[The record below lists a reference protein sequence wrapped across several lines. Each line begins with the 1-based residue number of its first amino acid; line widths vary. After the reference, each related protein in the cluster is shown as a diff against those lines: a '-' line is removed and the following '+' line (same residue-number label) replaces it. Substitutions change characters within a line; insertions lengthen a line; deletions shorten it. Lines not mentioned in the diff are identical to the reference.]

1 MGKIC
6 EKAGLSMMDDDE
18 ELMREINRQADRAEE
33 MRPARI
39 DRYALAVT
47 LAGRFQQH
55 SAEEIEVLLTGVW
68 RERRLGWQSTKPR

>member
-1 MGKIC
+1 MGIYAKRRDYHDGRRRGTH
-6 EKAGLSMMDDDE
+6 A
-18 ELMREINRQADRAEE
+18 REINRQADRAEE

-55 SAEEIEVLLTGVW
+55 SAEEIEKLLTGVW
-68 RERRLGWQSTKPR
+68 RERRRGWQSTKPR

>member
-1 MGKIC
+1 
-6 EKAGLSMMDDDE
+6 MMDDDE

-55 SAEEIEVLLTGVW
+55 SAEEIEKLLTGVW
-68 RERRLGWQSTKPR
+68 RERRLGWQPTKPR

>member
-1 MGKIC
+1 
-6 EKAGLSMMDDDE
+6 
-18 ELMREINRQADRAEE
+18 

-55 SAEEIEVLLTGVW
+55 SAEEIEKLLTGVW
-68 RERRLGWQSTKPR
+68 RERRRGWQSTKPR